1 MTLILSL
8 LFLIADLSGYVDANP
23 NSQKPPVLAMPEEYI
38 KYTISRVNGTWL
50 AEIDGT
56 YPLYFLEA
64 SGDVASCIPSELP
77 MVYPTPPN
85 TTNIKIW
92 MNGTELAWSNWYYD
106 KHHTAIGDWEMI
118 YCDIKPTSE
127 FFLLTIHYEHPI
139 EIVNGSNMF
148 LYDLN
153 IREYLTDLS
162 NTSLAYFTIEFET
175 SASNIR
181 AYTTYTDNI
190 WKSKEFEL
198 DKEGDKETVSLQML
212 STIGEPLAGDL
223 VVMFNDSTNPIQND
237 VPYWLILIL
246 IFVASAFLAA
256 VIYRKK
262 H

>member
-1 MTLILSL
+1 M
-8 LFLIADLSGYVDANP
+8 ADLRGYADANP

-92 MNGTELAWSNWYYD
+92 INGTELAWTNWYYD

-190 WKSKEFEL
+190 WNSKEFEL
-198 DKEGDKETVSLQML
+198 DKEGDKETVSLQMR

-246 IFVASAFLAA
+246 IFVASAFLAV